1 MVCVIELKLFCAG
14 QQETGGEQAMIV
26 QEMMTD
32 PEQETGGDDEATTV
46 DPADTK
52 AEIANVLASVAG
64 IQSGDG
70 GAVADEHAMEHDE
83 TAGSVE
89 QHVEE
94 GQAETDHLPEGG
106 DDAAAAVM
114 EHQEE
119 QAE

>member
-1 MVCVIELKLFCAG
+1 MECVIELKPFCAG

-32 PEQETGGDDEATTV
+32 PDQETGGDVETTTV

-64 IQSGDG
+64 IQSGD
-70 GAVADEHAMEHDE
+70 VADEHAMEHEE
-83 TAGSVE
+83 TAAE

-94 GQAETDHLPEGG
+94 GQAETDLPEGG
-106 DDAAAAVM
+106 DDAAAVM

-119 QAE
+119 KAE

>member
-1 MVCVIELKLFCAG
+1 
-14 QQETGGEQAMIV
+14 MIV

-32 PEQETGGDDEATTV
+32 PDQETGGDVEATTV

-64 IQSGDG
+64 IQSDDG
-70 GAVADEHAMEHDE
+70 AGAVADEHAMEHDE
-83 TAGSVE
+83 TAVE

-94 GQAETDHLPEGG
+94 GQAETDLPEGG
-106 DDAAAAVM
+106 DDAAAVM

-119 QAE
+119 KAE